1 MEQEYQGRLKSRVNN
16 PPSWERP
23 VQWPETGLPFDLR
36 AVRYVLAA
44 AELLSF
50 SKVALALDIKVST
63 VSRSIRDLEDSIGVS
78 LFERTTMGVRLTDA
92 GSRFLDDILPAIFQI
107 ENAIHHAGSAGRVEE
122 GVVRIGILTTLAGG
136 FLRDL
141 IAGYRQEFDGVQLQI
156 RDGGRREHLRAIR
169 ARDLDIAFFTGN
181 GAIEDCDLLELW
193 QERVHV
199 AIPAAHPLAR
209 EPELDWPQLKGERFI
224 VPSQEPGPEVHDYII
239 RRIADYSTYPDI
251 GFRPVLLETLMHL
264 VAMGEG
270 ITLVSEGWTHMV
282 CPALVMRPLTAAE
295 DIVPM
300 SVVWSP
306 QNDNPAMRRFISFAQ
321 SFRRQWR
328 RAVAAGG

>member
-1 MEQEYQGRLKSRVNN
+1 M
-16 PPSWERP
+16 
-23 VQWPETGLPFDLR
+23 
-36 AVRYVLAA
+36 
-44 AELLSF
+44 
-50 SKVALALDIKVST
+50 
-63 VSRSIRDLEDSIGVS
+63 
-78 LFERTTMGVRLTDA
+78 
-92 GSRFLDDILPAIFQI
+92 
-107 ENAIHHAGSAGRVEE
+107 HHAGSAGRVEE

-141 IAGYRQEFDGVQLQI
+141 IAAYRQEFDGVRLQI

-199 AIPAAHPLAR
+199 AISASHPLAC
-209 EPELDWPQLKGERFI
+209 EPELDWPQLKSERFI

-251 GFRPVLLETLMHL
+251 GFRPVLLETLMHM

-270 ITLVSEGWTHMV
+270 ITLVSEGWTRIT
-282 CPALVMRPLTAAE
+282 CPDLVLRPLTAPE
-295 DIVPM
+295 DVVPL
-300 SVVWSP
+300 SAVWSP
-306 QNDNPAMRRFISFAQ
+306 QNDNPAMRRFISFAKALAQ
-321 SFRRQWR
+321 KRG
-328 RAVAAGG
+328 RAGELRK